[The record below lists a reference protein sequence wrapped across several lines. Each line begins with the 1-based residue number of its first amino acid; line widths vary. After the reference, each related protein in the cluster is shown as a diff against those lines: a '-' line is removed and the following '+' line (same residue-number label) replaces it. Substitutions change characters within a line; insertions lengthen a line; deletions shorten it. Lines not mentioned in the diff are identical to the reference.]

1 MKKYF
6 YLFIILLVSSNA
18 FADINNYKS
27 LSKIE
32 MDVFRNGEKIGFS
45 NYIFSHKKNEMEVK
59 NKTEFEVKLLG
70 VNLLSIK
77 SSSIEKYENNK
88 LVNFSSK
95 TTQNNKKKF
104 VNLELNKDTNKF
116 IIDGSSFK
124 GKTDTDKVI
133 GNWWNINILSVNS
146 QISPLS
152 GSIKEQVV
160 KLIGSETIVI
170 DDKSYE
176 TLKYRLKSK
185 NQNLPEDKKLDFEI
199 WLDPEKELLVKISY
213 ERMGKWEY
221 ILNNYR
227 K

>member
-6 YLFIILLVSSNA
+6 YLFIFLLSNLNA
-18 FADINNYKS
+18 FADTNNYKS

-45 NYIFSHKKNEMEVK
+45 NYIFNHKKNKMEVK
-59 NKTEFEVKLLG
+59 NNTEFEVKLFG

-88 LVNFSSK
+88 LINFSSK
-95 TTQNNKKKF
+95 TIQNNKKKF
-104 VNLELNKDTNKF
+104 VKLELNKDTNKF

-133 GNWWNINILSVNS
+133 GNWWNVNMLSVNS

-160 KLIGSETIVI
+160 KLIGREKIVI
-170 DDKSYE
+170 DGKSYE

-199 WLDPEKELLVKISY
+199 WLDPEKGLLVKISY

-227 K
+227 L